1 MILTSSSHKRVSR
14 EKWLQ
19 NSVPNHAPPNAKNR
33 ANSYIHDIGVENAHQ
48 TITYTVSP
56 RREAARLIF
65 KRG

>member
-1 MILTSSSHKRVSR
+1 MLTCSSHKRVSR

-48 TITYTVSP
+48 TIAYTVSP
-56 RREAARLIF
+56 RQEAARLIF
-65 KRG
+65 ERGL